1 MYSVYTV
8 TGVEKNLFWTVSVT
22 FNPHFTSSINQML
35 SFSNK
40 KRQCEYKVTMR
51 RIRETIVAT
60 EKQRA
65 LRIVIVYVCVAL
77 VIQNAKRMR
86 PIIFLFMSCLAVL
99 YFSTCLLNGTIL

>member
-1 MYSVYTV
+1 
-8 TGVEKNLFWTVSVT
+8 
-22 FNPHFTSSINQML
+22 
-35 SFSNK
+35 
-40 KRQCEYKVTMR
+40 MR

-65 LRIVIVYVCVAL
+65 LRILIVCVCVCVAL

-86 PIIFLFMSCLAVL
+86 PIIFLFMSCLAVP